1 MTGRKCSA
9 DRTPKETVKHKTRRL
24 TVSSA
29 SNYPEYV
36 PFAALRIKGKWLEAA
51 GFPVGTPVEIVVE
64 EGRMVVTA
72 LPNPEKPVIVEDVVV
87 SALVVRKARELK
99 KFMERI
105 EKKRG

>member
-1 MTGRKCSA
+1 MTERKCSA
-9 DRTPKETVKHKTRRL
+9 KRTAKEAVKHKTRRL

-29 SNYPEYV
+29 RNYPEYV

-64 EGRMVVTA
+64 DGRMVVTA
-72 LPNPEKPVIVEDVVV
+72 QPKPEKRIEKEMV
-87 SALVVRKARELK
+87 SALAVRKTRELK
-99 KFMERI
+99 KFMARI

>member
-1 MTGRKCSA
+1 MTGRQCSA
-9 DRTPKETVKHKTRRL
+9 KRAAKETVKHKTRRL

-72 LPNPEKPVIVEDVVV
+72 LPKPEKSVVVEDVVV
-87 SALVVRKARELK
+87 SALAMRKTRELK

-105 EKKRG
+105 EKKLG

>member
-9 DRTPKETVKHKTRRL
+9 DRTANETVKHKTRRL

-29 SNYPEYV
+29 MNYPEYE

-51 GFPVGTPVEIVVE
+51 GFPVGTPVEVVVE
-64 EGRMVVTA
+64 DGRMVVTA
-72 LPNPEKPVIVEDVVV
+72 LPKPEKPVVREVV
-87 SALVVRKARELK
+87 SALAIRKTRDLK

-105 EKKRG
+105 EKKRGN